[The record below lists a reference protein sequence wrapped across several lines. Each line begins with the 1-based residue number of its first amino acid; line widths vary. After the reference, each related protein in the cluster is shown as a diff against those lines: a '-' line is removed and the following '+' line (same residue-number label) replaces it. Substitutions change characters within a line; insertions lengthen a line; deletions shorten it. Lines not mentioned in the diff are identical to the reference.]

1 LGRHRAGGVGGEEDL
16 VGNQVGKR
24 YRCEHCGTEV
34 LVTRP
39 GDGGLACCDTP
50 MVLQQPK
57 QTASA
62 D

>member
-1 LGRHRAGGVGGEEDL
+1 M
-16 VGNQVGKR
+16 GNQVGKR